1 MNKTVTFIFED
12 DTEKVFLLN
21 ATIKGLRDSSGKRPV
36 KAVFNF
42 SKECVLDNV
51 EKRNIYCTVM
61 PALNPLKGEMV
72 YKDKEA
78 VINE

>member
-61 PALNPLKGEMV
+61 PALNPLKGEVV
-72 YKDKEA
+72 YG
-78 VINE
+78 

>member
-1 MNKTVTFIFED
+1 MMNKTVTFIFED

-61 PALNPLKGEMV
+61 PALNPLKGEVV
-72 YKDKEA
+72 YG
-78 VINE
+78 